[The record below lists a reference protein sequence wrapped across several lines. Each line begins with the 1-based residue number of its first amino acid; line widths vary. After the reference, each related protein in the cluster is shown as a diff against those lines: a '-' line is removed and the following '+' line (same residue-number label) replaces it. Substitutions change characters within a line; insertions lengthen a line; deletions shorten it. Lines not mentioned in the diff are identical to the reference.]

1 MPYRLI
7 PIFIFLNITIAFSAS
22 AQTRESILVDRNGD
36 GIVSALAFGDSITF
50 GIGDSPNGG
59 GFPARL
65 SSLLGIPIE
74 NEGLPGE
81 IFTEDGVSRFP
92 NEVGSTTADIIF
104 ILEGAND
111 AVHRV
116 EQRAYQNAIQ
126 RVVNVANIQGRTVV
140 LSTLPA
146 PTAQHASLAP
156 YTNSYSDAIQSIAIS
171 NDLQFADYKTAW
183 ETTCLNQTECELYN
197 LPEGLHPNETGYTAM
212 SQVAASAALGI
223 DILSQS
229 GASELESA
237 LNLAPGTVIVKPLPA
252 S

>member
-1 MPYRLI
+1 MFKTLI
-7 PIFIFLNITIAFSAS
+7 LFITFLFAFSAS

-50 GIGDSPNGG
+50 GIGDSLNGG

-65 SSLLGIPIE
+65 STLLGIPIE
-74 NEGLPGE
+74 NEGSPGE
-81 IFTEDGVSRFP
+81 ILTENGVSRFP
-92 NEVGSTTADIIF
+92 NEIGSTTADIIF

-116 EQRAYQNAIQ
+116 EQRTYQNAIQ
-126 RVVNVANIQGRTVV
+126 RIVNVANIQGRTVV

-156 YTNSYSDAIQSIAIS
+156 FTNTYSDAIQSIAIS
-171 NDLQFADYKTAW
+171 NNLQVADYKTAW

-212 SQVAASAALGI
+212 SQVAASAAMGI
-223 DILSQS
+223 DILSAS

-237 LNLAPGTVIVKPLPA
+237 LNLTPGTVIVKPLPA